1 MPLTIIRSL
10 PSFIPVAEHQAETPA
25 TFDIESAPPVL
36 HHHEAP
42 CTFLVE
48 DPSGTLP
55 IVNESK
61 GGVYVNSHNLLVWN
75 AEEPKGVEVPYRSIT
90 LHALQRGDAPCIY
103 LQLSLSGGEDEM
115 EDFVEVRVVPED
127 ASHLDAIFAA
137 LSACASLHPD
147 PRDDDEEDGDDLMG
161 EGHQWFTAD
170 NVHEFEGATAIDVN
184 DQFED
189 EEVGQVRAR
198 EEDGEERE
206 RKWKRTD

>member
-10 PSFIPVAEHQAETPA
+10 PGFIPVAEHQAETPA

-36 HHHEAP
+36 YHHEAP

-55 IVNESK
+55 MANESK
-61 GGVYVNSHNLLVWN
+61 GDIYVNSHNFLVWN
-75 AEEPKGVEVPYRSIT
+75 AEEPKGIE
-90 LHALQRGDAPCIY
+90 
-103 LQLSLSGGEDEM
+103 LSLSGGEDEM

-170 NVHEFEGATAIDVN
+170 NVHEFQGATAIDVN
-184 DQFED
+184 DQFGD
-189 EEVGQVRAR
+189 VEVGQVRAR
-198 EEDGEERE
+198 EEDGQERE
-206 RKWKRTD
+206 GKWKRTE